1 MSWVSPR
8 NSNALPNIRR
18 RGEGE
23 EMAERETGTVKWF
36 NATNGIKAAMYSSTI
51 ARSRPRGIGR

>member
-1 MSWVSPR
+1 LSLLHYYLAVNVCMSWVSPR

-23 EMAERETGTVKWF
+23 EMAER
-36 NATNGIKAAMYSSTI
+36 
-51 ARSRPRGIGR
+51 